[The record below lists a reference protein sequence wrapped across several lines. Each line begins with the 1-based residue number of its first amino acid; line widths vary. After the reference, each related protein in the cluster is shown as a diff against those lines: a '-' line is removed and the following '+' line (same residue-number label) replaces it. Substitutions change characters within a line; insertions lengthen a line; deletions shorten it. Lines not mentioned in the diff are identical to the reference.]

1 MDKIIKTSKTIR
13 AILKVLFWVVAVV
26 SVVILAAILVV
37 LFMKGFVKGGT
48 ALDDGFFITLGNY
61 SLLLNQE
68 YSSQQLTP
76 LYFMTSANVA
86 LFGTLSCY
94 IIRVLLNVF
103 EPMSQ
108 GKPFSTTI
116 SVALKKLAYAIL
128 IMGIIS
134 FVLQIAT
141 NLIFYNV
148 FDIPS
153 LFNADRV
160 ESCSISIVSDGSFII
175 WFFILRLVGHI
186 FKYGETLQQL
196 SDETL

>member
-1 MDKIIKTSKTIR
+1 
-13 AILKVLFWVVAVV
+13 
-26 SVVILAAILVV
+26 
-37 LFMKGFVKGGT
+37 
-48 ALDDGFFITLGNY
+48 
-61 SLLLNQE
+61 
-68 YSSQQLTP
+68 
-76 LYFMTSANVA
+76 MTFANVA

>member
-26 SVVILAAILVV
+26 SVVILAAILVA
-37 LFMKGFVKGGT
+37 LFMKGGT
-48 ALDDGFFITLGNY
+48 ALDGGFSITLGNY

-68 YSSQQLTP
+68 YSSQQLTS
-76 LYFMTSANVA
+76 LHFMTFAKVA

-128 IMGIIS
+128 IMGIINL
-134 FVLQIAT
+134 VLQIAT

>member
-37 LFMKGFVKGGT
+37 LFMKGFMKGGT
-48 ALDDGFFITLGNY
+48 ALDGGFSITLGNY

-68 YSSQQLTP
+68 YSSQQLTS
-76 LYFMTSANVA
+76 LHFMTFANVA

>member
-13 AILKVLFWVVAVV
+13 AILKVLFWAVAVV
-26 SVVILAAILVV
+26 SVVILAAILVA
-37 LFMKGFVKGGT
+37 LFMKGGT
-48 ALDDGFFITLGNY
+48 ALDGGFSITLGNY

-76 LYFMTSANVA
+76 LYFVTFANVA

-94 IIRVLLNVF
+94 IIRVLLN
-103 EPMSQ
+103 
-108 GKPFSTTI
+108 KPFSTTI

-134 FVLQIAT
+134 LVLQIAT

-186 FKYGETLQQL
+186 FKYGEALQQL

>member
-1 MDKIIKTSKTIR
+1 MDG
-13 AILKVLFWVVAVV
+13 
-26 SVVILAAILVV
+26 
-37 LFMKGFVKGGT
+37 GFS
-48 ALDDGFFITLGNY
+48 ITLGNY

-134 FVLQIAT
+134 LVLQIAT

>member
-37 LFMKGFVKGGT
+37 LFMKGFMKGGT
-48 ALDDGFFITLGNY
+48 ALDGGFFITLGNY
-61 SLLLNQE
+61 SLLLSQE

-76 LYFMTSANVA
+76 LYFMTFANVA

-134 FVLQIAT
+134 LVLQIAT

>member
-1 MDKIIKTSKTIR
+1 M
-13 AILKVLFWVVAVV
+13 
-26 SVVILAAILVV
+26 VILAAILIA
-37 LFMKGFVKGGT
+37 LFMKGGT
-48 ALDDGFFITLGNY
+48 ALDGGFSIKLGNY

-68 YSSQQLTP
+68 YSSQQLTS
-76 LYFMTSANVA
+76 LHFMTFANVA

-108 GKPFSTTI
+108 GKP
-116 SVALKKLAYAIL
+116 LKKLAYAIL

-134 FVLQIAT
+134 LVLQIAT